1 VTRADGYLLPRRQ
14 TLVAIIGV
22 LLGMLLAAL
31 NQTIIATALPV
42 IVADLG
48 GVEHYSW
55 VFTAYMLAATVTTP
69 IYGRLSDVHGR
80 RLFFITGIVLFMAGG
95 IVGATAQSMTQLV
108 LARGIQGLGA
118 GALMPLAIATI
129 GDLVP
134 PSDRGRWQGLT
145 GAVFGVASV
154 LGPTTGGY
162 IADNADWRWVFLVSL
177 PVALIA
183 LVVVAATLK
192 IPPHPERG
200 TKIDYAGAALLAAGL
215 SSALLG
221 IVRGGQEAPWGSAQ
235 VIGLI
240 GAGVVLLAAFI
251 AWERRVE
258 QPIVPVELFRIR
270 TVSAACLAGFATGVG
285 MFGTIMFVPLFVQ
298 GVLGGSATSSGLVLT
313 PLMLALMAAS
323 VGSGQIIT
331 RTGRYRWA
339 LLAGPVVMGAGFALL
354 STLDSGSTRGQTTL
368 AMVVA
373 GFGLGLLVQ
382 NLALVVQNAVPSRH
396 MGIATSLAQFARVNG
411 GTVGVAAM
419 GAILAA
425 GLPAGAATQA
435 LGGGAGA
442 AASSP
447 AARDALAEAIHP
459 IFLLGVP
466 MMAVTLLLV
475 ALIPEQ
481 PLRRAVRDDVGRPE
495 APATGEHERVVAA

>member
-1 VTRADGYLLPRRQ
+1 V
-14 TLVAIIGV
+14 
-22 LLGMLLAAL
+22 
-31 NQTIIATALPV
+31 
-42 IVADLG
+42 
-48 GVEHYSW
+48 
-55 VFTAYMLAATVTTP
+55 
-69 IYGRLSDVHGR
+69 
-80 RLFFITGIVLFMAGG
+80 
-95 IVGATAQSMTQLV
+95 
-108 LARGIQGLGA
+108 
-118 GALMPLAIATI
+118 
-129 GDLVP
+129 
-134 PSDRGRWQGLT
+134 
-145 GAVFGVASV
+145 
-154 LGPTTGGY
+154 
-162 IADNADWRWVFLVSL
+162 
-177 PVALIA
+177 
-183 LVVVAATLK
+183 
-192 IPPHPERG
+192 
-200 TKIDYAGAALLAAGL
+200 
-215 SSALLG
+215 
-221 IVRGGQEAPWGSAQ
+221 
-235 VIGLI
+235 
-240 GAGVVLLAAFI
+240 
-251 AWERRVE
+251 WERRVE

-298 GVLGGSATSSGLVLT
+298 GVLGESATSSGLVLT

-354 STLDSGSTRGQTTL
+354 SMLDSGSTRETTTL

-396 MGIATSLAQFARVNG
+396 MGIATSLAQFSRVNG

-435 LGGGAGA
+435 LGGGGASTAGGA
-442 AASSP
+442 AS
-447 AARDALAEAIHP
+447 REALAGAIHP
-459 IFLLGVP
+459 IFVLGVP

-481 PLRRAVRDDVGRPE
+481 PLRRAVRDDVKHPE
-495 APATGEHERVVAA
+495 TATGEHERVFAA